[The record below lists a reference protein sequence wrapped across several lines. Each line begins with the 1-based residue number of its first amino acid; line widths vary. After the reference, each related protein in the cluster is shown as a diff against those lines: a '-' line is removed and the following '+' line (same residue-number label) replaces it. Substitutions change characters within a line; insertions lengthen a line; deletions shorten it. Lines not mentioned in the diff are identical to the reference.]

1 MDILQCYSD
10 SRLKVDWSD
19 NRMWLAVGSVIF
31 NPTFWNIVARKE
43 YRSKF
48 ITRMFNG
55 NGLYGCYALAA
66 TIFILGLIRDALF
79 KNALDH
85 QPKAECMNSFAI
97 QSLAYVLFTVGNIF
111 VLSSMWVLGVTGTYL
126 GDYFGIL
133 MDERV
138 TSFPFN
144 VNDNPMYNGTVMI
157 FLGTAL
163 WSLSPAGIYLT
174 CIVHFVYRIALK
186 FEGPFTT
193 EIYNK
198 RERERAASKADAV
211 KTVKTA
217 KKSGR
222 TKKDQ

>member
-1 MDILQCYSD
+1 MDILQCYHN
-10 SRLKVDWSD
+10 SRLLVDWSD
-19 NRMWLAVGSVIF
+19 KRIWFAVASIVF

-43 YRSKF
+43 YRTKF

-55 NGLYGCYALAA
+55 NGLHGCYALAA
-66 TIFILGLIRDALF
+66 TIFTLGLIRDAVF
-79 KNALDH
+79 KYAVDA
-85 QPKAECMNSFAI
+85 QPKAQCMDHWFLQA
-97 QSLAYVLFTVGNIF
+97 LAYFLFAVGNIF

-163 WSLSPAGIYLT
+163 WSLSPAGVYLS
-174 CIVHFVYRIALK
+174 CIVHFVYRIALR

-193 EIYNK
+193 DIYIK
-198 RERERAASKADAV
+198 RDQDRAA
-211 KTVKTA
+211 A
-217 KKSGR
+217 KKTPAKKQ
-222 TKKDQ
+222 TKKDL

>member
-1 MDILQCYSD
+1 MDVMTCYNHAK
-10 SRLKVDWSD
+10 RNIDWADYRFWISF
-19 NRMWLAVGSVIF
+19 ASIVF

-48 ITRMFNG
+48 ITRIFGG

-66 TIFILGLIRDALF
+66 TIFTLGIIRDALF
-79 KNALDH
+79 KFAVDH
-85 QPKAECMNSFAI
+85 QPQEECLNNPI
-97 QSLAYVLFTVGNIF
+97 VQGLAWVLFITGNVF

-133 MDERV
+133 MEKRV

-163 WSLSPAGIYLT
+163 WSLSPAGIILT
-174 CIVHFVYRIALK
+174 IVVHFVYRLAVA

-198 RERERAASKADAV
+198 RDRERAAAA
-211 KTVKTA
+211 KTA
-217 KKSGR
+217 AAAAKGR
-222 TKKDQ
+222 STTKKDL

>member
-1 MDILQCYSD
+1 MDVLQCYND

-19 NRMWLAVGSVIF
+19 NRMWFAVGSIIF

-48 ITRMFNG
+48 ITRMFKG
-55 NGLYGCYALAA
+55 NSLYGCYALAA
-66 TIFILGLIRDALF
+66 TIFILGLIRDAIF
-79 KNALDH
+79 KHAVDN
-85 QPKAECMNSFAI
+85 QPKAECMNIFPI
-97 QSLAYVLFTVGNIF
+97 QALAAVLFTVGNVF

-144 VNDNPMYNGTVMI
+144 VNENPMYNGTVMI
-157 FLGTAL
+157 FMGTAL
-163 WSLSPAGIYLT
+163 WSLSPAGIYLSL
-174 CIVHFVYRIALK
+174 IVHFVYRIALK

-198 RERERAASKADAV
+198 RERERAAVKETPSGKTSKKNTKAG
-211 KTVKTA
+211 
-217 KKSGR
+217 KK
-222 TKKDQ
+222 KEL

>member
-1 MDILQCYSD
+1 MDILQCYHS
-10 SRLKVDWSD
+10 SRLLVDWSD
-19 NRMWLAVGSVIF
+19 NRMWFAVASIVF

-43 YRSKF
+43 YRTKF

-66 TIFILGLIRDALF
+66 TIFTLGLIRDAVF
-79 KNALDH
+79 KYAIDT
-85 QPKAECMNSFAI
+85 QPKAQCMDHWLL
-97 QSLAYVLFTVGNIF
+97 QGLAYFLFAVGNIF

-133 MDERV
+133 MDDRV

-163 WSLSPAGIYLT
+163 WSLSPAGVYLT
-174 CIVHFVYRIALK
+174 CVVHFVYRIALK

-193 EIYNK
+193 EIYIK
-198 RERERAASKADAV
+198 RDQDRAA
-211 KTVKTA
+211 A
-217 KKSGR
+217 KKSTSTR
-222 TKKDQ
+222 AKKQTKKDL

>member
-1 MDILQCYSD
+1 MDILQCYND
-10 SRLKVDWSD
+10 SRLMVDWSD
-19 NRMWLAVGSVIF
+19 PRIQIAVASIIF

-48 ITRMFNG
+48 ITRLFNG
-55 NGLYGCYALAA
+55 NSLYGCYALAA
-66 TIFILGLIRDALF
+66 TIFTLGLIRDALF
-79 KNALDH
+79 KYAIDT
-85 QPKAECMNSFAI
+85 QPQAHCMDNWI
-97 QSLAYVLFTVGNIF
+97 LQGLAYFLFIVGNIF

-157 FLGTAL
+157 FLGTAI
-163 WSLSPAGIYLT
+163 WSLSPAGIYLS

-193 EIYNK
+193 DIYIK
-198 RERERAASKADAV
+198 RDKERAAGNKNPAS
-211 KTVKTA
+211 TPA
-217 KKSGR
+217 KG
-222 TKKDQ
+222 KKQTRKDL

>member
-1 MDILQCYSD
+1 MDILQCYHN
-10 SRLKVDWSD
+10 SRLLVDWSD
-19 NRMWLAVGSVIF
+19 NRMWFAVASIIF

-43 YRSKF
+43 YRTKF
-48 ITRMFNG
+48 ITRMFKG

-66 TIFILGLIRDALF
+66 TIFTLGLIRDALF
-79 KNALDH
+79 KYAVDS
-85 QPKAECMNSFAI
+85 QPKAQCMDHWFL
-97 QSLAYVLFTVGNIF
+97 QGLAYFLFAVGNIF

-163 WSLSPAGIYLT
+163 WSLSPAGVYLT

-193 EIYNK
+193 DIYIK
-198 RERERAASKADAV
+198 RDQDRAA
-211 KTVKTA
+211 A
-217 KKSGR
+217 KKAPATHAKKQ
-222 TKKDQ
+222 TKKDL